1 MSVGVESR
9 RSNSIKFALVQKGKS
24 VIVKA
29 SYDSTGDMLLAQR
42 AWQQMQ
48 VAAGGTA
55 CGDKAAVDEF
65 RKCDAKAAH
74 AQECSIVEGDSVSS
88 DDIAIAL
95 KCIKSPEWHKNG
107 ATLRLPDGH
116 PNAIQILTKLA
127 RDFESCVQ
135 NQLKRAEE
143 DDAVAAPALPP
154 QPLHAMSPAAAPQAA
169 PLQEPACSSDH
180 HQRALIPLSDS
191 SNARAATAKKKIA
204 RPMLPAD
211 LPAGVTLKQI
221 GAAQYYAELPCDHGT
236 MRQIAGSKWRRMV
249 QHLKPRALVER
260 WCKWDKVFQ
269 VKGSRDDV
277 IHTVNMLHDEIQR
290 FKSGEGRSE
299 EDFEVPHG

>member
-9 RSNSIKFALVQKGKS
+9 RSSSINFALVQKGKS
-24 VIVKA
+24 VIVKV
-29 SYDSTGDMLLAQR
+29 SYDSAGDMLLAQR

-48 VAAGGTA
+48 VAAGG
-55 CGDKAAVDEF
+55 GDESAVDEL
-65 RKCDAKAAH
+65 RQCAAEAAH
-74 AQECSIVEGDSVSS
+74 AQAGSIVDGDSVSS
-88 DDIAIAL
+88 DTMATAL

-116 PNAIQILTKLA
+116 ANAIQILTTLA

-135 NQLKRAEE
+135 QQLARAEE

-154 QPLHAMSPAAAPQAA
+154 RPLHAVSPAAAPQAA
-169 PLQEPACSSDH
+169 PLQVPVGSPDH

-191 SNARAATAKKKIA
+191 TNARAAAAKKNIA
-204 RPMLPAD
+204 RTVPPAD
-211 LPAGVTLKQI
+211 VPAGVTLKQI
-221 GAAQYYAELPCDHGT
+221 GAAEYYAELPCDRGT

-260 WCKWDKVFQ
+260 WCKYDKVFQ
-269 VKGSRDDV
+269 VKGARDDV
-277 IHTVNMLHDEIQR
+277 IHTVNMLFDEIQR